1 MKARNGFFSFSMM
14 MLAVV
19 TLSLIMTTTLL
30 ALNCLSLATIYEKK
44 VRLHYLAES
53 AVLEGWQVVQQNPA
67 PYLEGQSVRVPLS
80 TGLTEAGETVRVEAR
95 FDYGYL
101 MGLAVDEATS
111 LEQTCCIFFEL
122 APQEEGQYELHLI
135 QYQE

>member
-14 MLAVV
+14 MLAVL

-111 LEQTCCIFFEL
+111 LEQTCC
-122 APQEEGQYELHLI
+122 
-135 QYQE
+135 

>member
-14 MLAVV
+14 MLAVL

-67 PYLEGQSVRVPLS
+67 PYLEGQSVRVP
-80 TGLTEAGETVRVEAR
+80 
-95 FDYGYL
+95 
-101 MGLAVDEATS
+101 AVDRAYRGGGDG
-111 LEQTCCIFFEL
+111 LR
-122 APQEEGQYELHLI
+122 
-135 QYQE
+135 